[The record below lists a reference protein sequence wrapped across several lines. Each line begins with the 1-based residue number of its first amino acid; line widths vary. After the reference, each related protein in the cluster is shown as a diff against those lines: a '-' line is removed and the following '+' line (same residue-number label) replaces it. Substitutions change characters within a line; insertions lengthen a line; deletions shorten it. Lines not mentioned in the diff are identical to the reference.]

1 MSTGGP
7 KRLVL
12 NSHRFLR
19 DIIPEIYDQLLL
31 GEEFDAVPTQGDP
44 GLYSVIRD
52 GNHLIVLTSGIQE
65 EYFRE
70 AQYMGFRYALVLAVI
85 QFLQQEQLIL
95 RPRLPGGVRNHPH
108 VPNYHRAF
116 LNDAIDANAYYF
128 ITERNVWLDRADII
142 GRRHGLRIVTPGG
155 FIQREGL

>member
-19 DIIPEIYDQLLL
+19 DIMPEVYDQLLL
-31 GEEFDAVPTQGDP
+31 EEPDIVLTQGDP
-44 GLYSVIRD
+44 DLYSIIRS
-52 GNHLIVLTSGIQE
+52 GNHMIILTSGILE
-65 EYFRE
+65 EYFEE
-70 AQYMGFRYALVLAVI
+70 AQNMGFRDALILDVI

-142 GRRHGLRIVTPGG
+142 GRQHGLRIVTPGG
-155 FIQREGL
+155 FIQREGI